1 MNALPSAATRPG
13 TSGLGSFLDALDARL
28 GELTAEQMKAALLA
42 HAEQLVPREREPFLA
57 IFAEAE
63 LDRAAGDALGEG
75 GERHPLLVE
84 IDAFVERL
92 RAGTYVDG
100 WGWDPEICDERAFG
114 DDSWVEEMDD
124 LFAAANAVF
133 FDGDMLLARE
143 GLGRLLRA
151 FDLEGEEQA
160 FCGPDTPPQMV
171 SVAVDEAKARYL
183 RAVYET
189 TAPAERPAALLD
201 AIEDLRFTGGD
212 ASLGAIDEARRARM
226 PALEAFLP
234 AWIGHLHSLEAG
246 AQRGSA
252 PTLPL
257 ARLLSEAAEWHGG
270 ADGLGELARARGALD
285 PDAHRDWVDALIR
298 AGRHGDAAEAA
309 GEALRTLEPR
319 GEARAAIAERLARL
333 AASTGDADGALEA
346 RRERW
351 RAAPSTGRLI
361 ALIDIATALDRAGEV
376 LAGEAEWALAPERPG
391 ADARNVSNVRL
402 LCELLLLAGR
412 VEQAL
417 ATAKDAG
424 PLGWSRGGHPGPIV
438 IPYLL
443 VAATGPEI
451 PPELLNA
458 ASSSD
463 TPSQHDGPLLA
474 QALEQ
479 VDRHGWMWGGE
490 RDDEPAELPLDERY
504 RAIPADKRLLSF
516 LLGTAISTHP
526 ASQRQREGW
535 LGHATELVE
544 QRVDAIVTAK
554 HRRAYERAARLAVAC
569 GEAITLAH
577 DSGRGFA
584 FVTEARERFPR
595 HHAFRSELDR
605 ATEASPYLPRPPRR
619 GRR

>member
-1 MNALPSAATRPG
+1 VSALPSAATRPG
-13 TSGLGSFLDALDARL
+13 TSGLGSFLDALEARL

-63 LDRAAGDALGEG
+63 LDRDGGDALGEG
-75 GERHPLLVE
+75 GERDPLLVE

-92 RAGTYVDG
+92 RAGRYVDG

-114 DDSWVEEMDD
+114 DDSWVEEMND

-133 FDGDMLLARE
+133 LDGDMQLARE

-160 FCGPDTPPQMV
+160 FCGPDSPEGMV

-189 TAPAERPAALLD
+189 TAPSERPAALLD

-234 AWIGHLHSLEAG
+234 AWIDHLSSVEG
-246 AQRGSA
+246 DAQRGS
-252 PTLPL
+252 PL

-285 PDAHRDWVDALIR
+285 PDAHRDWVDALLR

-309 GEALRTLEPR
+309 VEALRTLEPR

-333 AASTGDADGALEA
+333 GASTGDTDGALEA

-361 ALIDIATALDRAGEV
+361 ALLDIATALDRGGEV
-376 LAGEAEWALAPERPG
+376 LAAEAEWALAPERPG

-451 PPELLNA
+451 LPELLNA
-458 ASSSD
+458 ASSSH
-463 TPSQHDGPLLA
+463 TPSAHDGPLLA
-474 QALEQ
+474 QALKQ
-479 VDRHGWMWGGE
+479 VDRHGRMWDDE

-504 RAIPADKRLLSF
+504 RGIPADKRLLSF
-516 LLGTAISTHP
+516 LLGTAIAARP
-526 ASQRQREGW
+526 GSQRQREGW

-554 HRRAYERAARLAVAC
+554 HRGAYERGARLAVAC
-569 GEAITLAH
+569 GEAITLAR

-619 GRR
+619 RRR